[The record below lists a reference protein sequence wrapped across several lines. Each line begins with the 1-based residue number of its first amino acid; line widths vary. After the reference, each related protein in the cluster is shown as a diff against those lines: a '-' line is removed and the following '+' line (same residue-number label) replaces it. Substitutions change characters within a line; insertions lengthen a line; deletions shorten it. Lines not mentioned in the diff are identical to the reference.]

1 MIVGTSPVAQ
11 SVPMDNL
18 PSFYSGTS
26 VQEAFDELRKRSM
39 LIPQS
44 NTITLNGTLTLT
56 SSSNA
61 LQFFSGTASGYSV
74 VLPAANTIKIGELII
89 LANSG
94 NSTIQVKDGS
104 GANLFT
110 LSQNSI
116 AYCYLRVDSTVAG
129 TWLYYQVLAS
139 STASG
144 IVNYTLDDAT
154 PFVNSTT
161 RFPNYVQITGFSI
174 TPQAGT
180 YAVWY
185 NATVFYTTTPKAHYW
200 AFYKGGVREAGS
212 VRSQDTA
219 HSNQTMVDSSIDVL
233 SFDGATALDVR
244 VSCDNTGT
252 LTVNSRTLILI
263 RLGT

>member
-1 MIVGTSPVAQ
+1 MKISHSPVAPAI
-11 SVPMDNL
+11 PMDNA

-26 VQEAFDELRKRSM
+26 VQNAFDELRKRSL

-44 NTITLNGTLTLT
+44 TTITTNGTLTLT
-56 SSSNA
+56 AASNA
-61 LQFFSGTASGYSV
+61 LQFFTGTASGFSI
-74 VLPAANTIKIGELII
+74 VLPAANTIKIGELFI
-89 LANSG
+89 LANPS
-94 NSTIQVKDGS
+94 NNTLQVKDGS

-116 AYCYLRVDSTVAG
+116 AYCYLRIDTTVAG
-129 TWLYYQVLAS
+129 TWIYYQVLAS

-144 IVNYTLDDAT
+144 IVNYSLDNAT
-154 PFVNSTT
+154 PFVTST
-161 RFPNYVQITGFSI
+161 RFPTYVPITGFSV

-200 AFYKGGVREAGS
+200 ALYKGGVQEAGS

-219 HSNQTMVDSSIDVL
+219 HSSQTMVDSTIDVL
-233 SFDGATALDVR
+233 SFDGSTTLDVR